1 MIDEARAWGL
11 RCGVVLADAGYGEV
25 TEFRQGLEARHL
37 PYARGHSFHLGGV
50 DETAPPAESAGAR
63 TSAEVYHY
71 GEQRPCAVRE
81 VAEKARGW
89 KQVRWRE
96 GTKGWLESR
105 FYACRVQPAH
115 GFDEGEPPH
124 PEVWLLVEWPP
135 GEKEPTKYF
144 LCDLPETYT
153 LRRLVRIVKGRW
165 KIEQDYQQLKEELGL
180 DHYEGRNW
188 TGWHHH
194 VTLVMLAHAFLTLE
208 MLRSKKNFWVDPAT
222 DAP

>member
-1 MIDEARAWGL
+1 MAVPRGRTHARAVPASP
-11 RCGVVLADAGYGEV
+11 RSATPTIPSCLAASE
-25 TEFRQGLEARHL
+25 
-37 PYARGHSFHLGGV
+37 
-50 DETAPPAESAGAR
+50 
-63 TSAEVYHY
+63 
-71 GEQRPCAVRE
+71 RPS
-81 VAEKARGW
+81 
-89 KQVRWRE
+89 
-96 GTKGWLESR
+96 TLWLS
-105 FYACRVQPAH
+105 
-115 GFDEGEPPH
+115 EPPH
-124 PEVWLLVEWPP
+124 PEVWLLLEWPP

-144 LCDLPETYT
+144 LCDLPENYP
-153 LRRLVRIVKGRW
+153 LRRLVRIVKSRW